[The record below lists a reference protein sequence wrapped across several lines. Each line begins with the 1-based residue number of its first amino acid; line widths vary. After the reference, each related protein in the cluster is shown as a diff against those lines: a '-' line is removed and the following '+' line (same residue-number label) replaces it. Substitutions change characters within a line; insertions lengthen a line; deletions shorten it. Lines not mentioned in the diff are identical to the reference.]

1 MVRRKGRAVALIIN
15 NKGVSMTQVLA
26 NNMYIALGA
35 GLLTKAILFMI
46 AGF

>member
-1 MVRRKGRAVALIIN
+1 MA
-15 NKGVSMTQVLA
+15 QVLETD
-26 NNMYIALGA
+26 MYLVVGA

>member
-1 MVRRKGRAVALIIN
+1 MGLPILTIKEP
-15 NKGVSMTQVLA
+15 KMTQVLA